1 MRTKRTAMHLT
12 TTQVARVLGVATKTL
27 YRMLQDGRIT
37 EPARN
42 PDNNYRIW
50 SPQQVEAIRQ
60 EIQK

>member
-1 MRTKRTAMHLT
+1 MRTKRTAIHLT

-50 SPQQVEAIRQ
+50 SPHHIETIRE
-60 EIQK
+60 EIRK

>member
-12 TTQVARVLGVATKTL
+12 TVQVARLLGVATKTL
-27 YRMLQDGRIT
+27 YRMLQDGRVT

-42 PDNNYRIW
+42 PSNNYRIW
-50 SPQQVEAIRQ
+50 SPQHVEAVRQ

>member
-1 MRTKRTAMHLT
+1 MRTKRTAIHLT
-12 TTQVARVLGVATKTL
+12 TTQVARVLGIATKTL

-50 SPQQVEAIRQ
+50 SSQHIEAIRQ
-60 EIQK
+60 DIRK